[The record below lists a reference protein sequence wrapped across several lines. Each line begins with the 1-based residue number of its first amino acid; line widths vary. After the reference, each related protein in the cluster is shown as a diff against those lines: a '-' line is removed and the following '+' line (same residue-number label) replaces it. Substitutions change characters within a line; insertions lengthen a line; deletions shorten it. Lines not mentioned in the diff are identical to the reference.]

1 LFSWWS
7 VRWSASLFLALKNV
21 TDPSDLT
28 KLWMMQESLDY
39 FYRSIS
45 ISIMPGILR
54 NLSGDQKEEKVIN
67 ILIKKL

>member
-1 LFSWWS
+1 
-7 VRWSASLFLALKNV
+7 V

-54 NLSGDQKEEKVIN
+54 NLSEDQKEEKVIN